1 MQVVIRRFNGETTF
15 TQEYTV
21 DAKDR
26 TLLDILKEIKS
37 FHDSSLTFRHAC
49 GSGIC
54 GSCSVRIDGRAV
66 LACRHKPVGETIV
79 VEPLQGFELLR
90 DLVIDETPLMHKQ
103 RKAQA
108 ALSSKAN
115 FTPTMENRTS
125 YARQATCIECA
136 SCYSACPVMATD
148 PEFMGPYVL
157 TKNLRYLLDE
167 REGAEG
173 AKLAAIQEKGVWDC
187 ILCGDCAM
195 ACPMGINSKMDISIL
210 QSKSMQA
217 GYTNPNPPSFGG
229 GFGGG
234 FGSFDG
240 FTPSFS

>member
-1 MQVVIRRFNGETTF
+1 MTVTIRRYDGEKEF
-15 TQEYTV
+15 LQEYTV
-21 DAKDR
+21 DNR
-26 TLLDILKEIKS
+26 GQTLLEMLKEIKS
-37 FHDSSLTFRHAC
+37 QDDSSLTFRHSC

-54 GSCSVRIDGRAV
+54 GSCSVRIDGRPV
-66 LACRHKPVGETIV
+66 LACRHKPVGDTII
-79 VEPLQGFELLR
+79 VEPLQSFEVLR
-90 DLVIDETPLMHKQ
+90 DLVVDETPLVDKQ
-103 RKAQA
+103 RRARA
-108 ALSSKAN
+108 ALSPKETLSPSAD
-115 FTPTMENRTS
+115 NRAG

-136 SCYSACPVMATD
+136 SCYSACPVMVTD
-148 PEFMGPYVL
+148 PEFIGPYVL

-167 REGAEG
+167 REAAE
-173 AKLAAIQEKGVWDC
+173 ADKLAAIQTKGVWDC

-210 QSKSMQA
+210 QSKSMAA
-217 GYTNPNPPSFGG
+217 GHTNPNAHSFGG